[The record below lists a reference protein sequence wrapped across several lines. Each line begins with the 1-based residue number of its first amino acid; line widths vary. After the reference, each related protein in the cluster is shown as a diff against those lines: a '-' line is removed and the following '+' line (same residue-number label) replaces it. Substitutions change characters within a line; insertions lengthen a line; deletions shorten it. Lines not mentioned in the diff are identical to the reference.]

1 MIHVKTKPGLQ
12 VSISHRLLKKAAQ
25 QTLEHQAIPKPHAM
39 TILLSDDSQLQK
51 LNRDY
56 LEIDAPTDVIS
67 FPSGE
72 TDLETGVKYLGDV
85 IISVSRAGQQAKT
98 AGHALDDEAQLLVVH
113 GVLHLLGFDHAAAGE
128 KTHMWKA
135 QGEILKSLGLAHIQ
149 VKEE

>member
-1 MIHVKTKPGLQ
+1 MIHVKSKPGLQ

-25 QTLEHQAIPKPHAM
+25 QTLERQTIPKPHAM
-39 TILLSDDSQLQK
+39 TILLSDDSQLQT

-56 LEIDAPTDVIS
+56 LEIDAPTDVLS

-72 TDLETGVKYLGDV
+72 IDLETGEKYLGDV
-85 IISVSRAGQQAKT
+85 IISVSRAEQQAKS
-98 AGHALDDEAQLLVVH
+98 AGHPIEAEAQLLVVH
-113 GVLHLLGFDHAAAGE
+113 GVLHLLGFDHALAGE
-128 KTHMWKA
+128 KARMWKV